1 MFDFLYFGKAKEERK
16 QLQAIG
22 HFLAKRVRYGRDVLP
37 EKILGRL
44 SEARNLCREALH
56 FRTKS
61 DQRRLLLE
69 ELEKQYGDL
78 LRTDRHHGRRENAE
92 VALVAIALALG
103 VRAYFLQPFKIP
115 THSMRPTLLGIL
127 NQPEANQPPGIF
139 PRLLDFALEGKTY
152 HRATVPR
159 DGQILSVREAR
170 LGGVIPWT
178 TTEVIAD
185 GWKQVLWTSLQE
197 AREGGLKVRSGD
209 SVREGEILANF
220 SSATGDHLFVNKM
233 IYHFRKPKR
242 AETFVFTT
250 EHIDGIESGLR
261 LRGIEGS
268 QYYIKRC
275 VGLGGDLLQ
284 VKPPE
289 LWING
294 APAEAKACRRVAD
307 QKDGYPGY
315 TFGQTYLNNPNDQFR
330 VPAKDYWAMGDNSP
344 NSFDSR
350 GWGPVPAPNLIGKGA
365 FVYWP
370 ITKRWGLIR

>member
-16 QLQAIG
+16 QLQAIS
-22 HFLAKRVRYGRDVLP
+22 HFLAKRVRYGRDKLP
-37 EKILGRL
+37 EKVLGRL
-44 SEARNLCREALH
+44 NEARNLTREALH

-61 DQRRLLLE
+61 DRRRLLLG

-78 LRTDRHHGRRENAE
+78 LKTDRHHGRRENAE

-127 NQPEANQPPGIF
+127 NQPEQNQPPGIF
-139 PRLLDFALEGKTY
+139 FRLLDFVLEGKTY
-152 HRATVPR
+152 HRAVAPR
-159 DGQILSVREAR
+159 NGQILSVREAR
-170 LGGVIPWT
+170 LAGFIPWT
-178 TTEVIAD
+178 TTEIVSD
-185 GWKQVLWTSLQE
+185 NWKEILWTSLQE

-209 SVREGEILANF
+209 SVREGEVLANF

-233 IYHFRKPKR
+233 IYHFRKPER
-242 AETFVFTT
+242 AEIFVFTT
-250 EHIDGIESGLR
+250 ERIDGIESGLR

-275 VGLGGDLLQ
+275 VALGGDLLR
-284 VKPPE
+284 VNPPE
-289 LWING
+289 VWING
-294 APAEAKACRRVAD
+294 APAEALACRRVAG

-315 TFGQTYLNNPNDQFR
+315 TFGQTYLTNPNDQFQ

-350 GWGPVPAPNLIGKGA
+350 GWGPVPAANLIGKGA

>member
-1 MFDFLYFGKAKEERK
+1 GRGLCAEALRWITPGTRRREILE
-16 QLQAIG
+16 QL
-22 HFLAKRVRYGRDVLP
+22 
-37 EKILGRL
+37 
-44 SEARNLCREALH
+44 EAR
-56 FRTKS
+56 
-61 DQRRLLLE
+61 
-69 ELEKQYGDL
+69 YGDL

-127 NQPEANQPPGIF
+127 NQPETNLPPGPFVRVRDLI
-139 PRLLDFALEGKTY
+139 LEGKSY
-152 HRATVPR
+152 HRAVVPR
-159 DGQILSVREAR
+159 DGGILSVREGR
-170 LGGVIPWT
+170 LAGILPWT
-178 TTEVIAD
+178 TTEIVAD
-185 GWKQVLWTSLQE
+185 GWTETLWTSLQE
-197 AREGGLKVRSGD
+197 AREGGLRARSGD
-209 SVREGEILANF
+209 QVKSGDILANF
-220 SSATGDHLFVNKM
+220 SSATGDHLFVNKF
-233 IYHFRKPKR
+233 IFQIRKPRR

-250 EHIDGIESGLR
+250 DKIEGIESGLR

-275 VGLGGDLLQ
+275 VAVGGDVLE
-284 VKPPE
+284 VRPPE

-294 APAEAKACRRVAD
+294 QPAQNPACQRVAA

-315 TFGQTYLNNPNDQFR
+315 TFGPSYLAKPGDEYR

-350 GWGPVPAPNLIGKGA
+350 GWGPVPAANLVGKGA

-370 ITKRWGLIR
+370 ITKRWGLIH

>member
-22 HFLAKRVRYGRDVLP
+22 HFLTKRVRYGRDVLP

-139 PRLLDFALEGKTY
+139 PRLLDFALEGKT
-152 HRATVPR
+152 
-159 DGQILSVREAR
+159 
-170 LGGVIPWT
+170 
-178 TTEVIAD
+178 
-185 GWKQVLWTSLQE
+185 
-197 AREGGLKVRSGD
+197 
-209 SVREGEILANF
+209 
-220 SSATGDHLFVNKM
+220 
-233 IYHFRKPKR
+233 
-242 AETFVFTT
+242 
-250 EHIDGIESGLR
+250 
-261 LRGIEGS
+261 
-268 QYYIKRC
+268 
-275 VGLGGDLLQ
+275 
-284 VKPPE
+284 
-289 LWING
+289 
-294 APAEAKACRRVAD
+294 
-307 QKDGYPGY
+307 
-315 TFGQTYLNNPNDQFR
+315 
-330 VPAKDYWAMGDNSP
+330 
-344 NSFDSR
+344 
-350 GWGPVPAPNLIGKGA
+350 
-365 FVYWP
+365 
-370 ITKRWGLIR
+370 